1 MAERPLYDLI
11 RYVRRLADGNDAA
24 LTDAELLSRFA
35 ERRDEAAFEALVWRH
50 GQLIWGVCQ
59 RMLRNRQDAEDVF
72 QATFLVLARKARS
85 VRKRE
90 AIGAWLYKVANRI
103 ALELRRKNQAANLVP
118 ILELHAAEQFEDAER
133 ADLRRTLDEEI
144 ACLPSKYR
152 LAAILRYLEGK
163 TTVETALILGCPV
176 GTVLSRLAWVRRR
189 LRTRLVQRGV
199 GFALV
204 LSAASASSEGA
215 ASASTQCM
223 LATVSAAVAFTSSRA
238 AKTGRS
244 VLLAQGALRAMLMTK
259 LATASLALLGLITTA
274 AGIGFAVWPGPG
286 RGVSTAAAEED
297 STVQLARAGAQEAN
311 QTKADKAVD
320 PDAQGK
326 ANPQGGQ
333 LPEVTFVRPISRMVV
348 DHANFT
354 GRTEASQTVTFRPQI
369 TARLEK
375 IEVKPGSVVKQ
386 GDVLFQLDSSI
397 ARADYEKAAAE
408 LKRAQA
414 IVEQARV
421 HRERTKQL
429 STKNLTSSQE
439 LLASDAKVAEA
450 QASLSA
456 AQAGVERAR
465 FDVDATQIKAPIAG
479 RVGHMELDVGNVVG
493 PNSKLATLVSL
504 SPIYVYFDIDEITFR
519 SVHRYLQNAK
529 AEKPLI
535 VLMQLSGDTQ
545 PLRPGALESIDNSF
559 DPKTGTVRARAKFPN
574 DKDEI
579 LPGMFANVQLS
590 WGEPREAILI
600 PEHCIQANRS
610 RNFVF
615 VITPENVVEQRAIK
629 VGKVENEGRAILSG
643 LTPKDRVM
651 DKVGD
656 NHGTPV
662 TAGTRVRA
670 TEVKATKTDG
680 R

>member
-1 MAERPLYDLI
+1 
-11 RYVRRLADGNDAA
+11 
-24 LTDAELLSRFA
+24 
-35 ERRDEAAFEALVWRH
+35 
-50 GQLIWGVCQ
+50 
-59 RMLRNRQDAEDVF
+59 
-72 QATFLVLARKARS
+72 
-85 VRKRE
+85 VRKRA
-90 AIGAWLYKVANRI
+90 AIGAWLYKVAHRI
-103 ALELRRKNQAANLVP
+103 ALELRRKNQTTNLVP
-118 ILELHAAEQFEDAER
+118 ILDLHATEQIEDAER
-133 ADLRRTLDEEI
+133 ADLRRTLEEEI
-144 ACLPSKYR
+144 ACLPYKYR

-163 TTVETALILGCPV
+163 TTVETALILGCPA

-189 LRTRLVQRGV
+189 LRTRLVKRGV

-204 LSAASASSEGA
+204 LSAAPASSEA
-215 ASASTQCM
+215 AVSASTQCM
-223 LATVSAAVAFTSSRA
+223 LATVSAAVAFTSLRA

-244 VLLAQGALRAMLMTK
+244 VLLAQGVLRAMLMTK
-259 LATASLALLGLITTA
+259 LATVSLALLGLITTA
-274 AGIGFAVWPGPG
+274 AGIGMAVWPGPG
-286 RGVSTAAAEED
+286 RGVSAAAAGQD
-297 STVQLARAGAQEAN
+297 STVLLARAGVQEAN
-311 QTKADKAVD
+311 QTKRDKGVD
-320 PDAQGK
+320 PNARDK
-326 ANPQGGQ
+326 ANPQDGQ

-397 ARADYEKAAAE
+397 VRADYEKAAAE
-408 LKRAQA
+408 LKRARA
-414 IVEQARV
+414 IVELAKVNLDEAKR
-421 HRERTKQL
+421 L
-429 STKNLTSSQE
+429 SAQNAISSQG
-439 LLASDAKVAEA
+439 LLAYDAKLAEA

-479 RVGHMELDVGNVVG
+479 RVGHLELDVGNVVG
-493 PNSKLATLVSL
+493 PNTKLATVVSL
-504 SPIYVYFDIDEITFR
+504 SPIFVYFDIDEVTFR
-519 SVHRYLQNAK
+519 SVHRHLQNAK

-545 PLRPGALESIDNSF
+545 PLRPGVLDSIDNSF

-600 PEHCIQANRS
+600 PDQYIQADPGGNY
-610 RNFVF
+610 VF
-615 VITPENVVEQRAIK
+615 VITPENVVQQCAIK

-656 NHGTPV
+656 NHGTLV

-670 TEVKATKTDG
+670 TEVKATKTEG